1 VLEVGRVVKPHGM
14 SGEVVVELITN
25 RDERVA
31 PGALLHAGAGLLRVD
46 RSRPFEATGA
56 GRWLVTFEGV
66 GDRNAAEALRGMV
79 LHAEP
84 IDDPGALW
92 VHQLIGA
99 EVVDLAGQVLGTVQA
114 VEANPASDLLVLAG
128 GALIPL
134 RFVVD
139 HQPGRIAVDIPLGL
153 VDLA

>member
-31 PGALLHAGAGLLRVD
+31 PGALLHAGTGLLTVH

-139 HQPGRIAVDIPLGL
+139 HRPGWIAVDIPLGL